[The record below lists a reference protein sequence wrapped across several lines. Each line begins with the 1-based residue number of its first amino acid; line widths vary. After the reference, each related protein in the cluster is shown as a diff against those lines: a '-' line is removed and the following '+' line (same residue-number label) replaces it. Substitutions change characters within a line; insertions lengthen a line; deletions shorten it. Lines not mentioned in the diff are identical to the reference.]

1 MKHVYSFFLF
11 LHNNNKEWIS
21 SKSEKLVGMKK
32 NPQRL
37 FDEGAA
43 DLVTYAAARQVFPG
57 LKGKLKK
64 NENAFL
70 KNKRRDGIFHQMSD
84 DDDVSSGSC

>member
-32 NPQRL
+32 KTQRL

-43 DLVTYAAARQVFPG
+43 DLVTYAAARQVFVFPG

-64 NENAFL
+64 MKTLF
-70 KNKRRDGIFHQMSD
+70 
-84 DDDVSSGSC
+84 